1 MAPIGHGSDVEPFK
15 RLLAILVLIC
25 IFALAIPDKR
35 ERTTCPLG
43 QTCTWDGCVPE
54 SSVPKVTTPS
64 PAPAD
69 DQPHELVLRHH
80 AGDNAAQAVGVPKGR
95 SARVLY
101 GEPAALLL
109 HLSVRSCRPGSTQ
122 SKPSWLLVCQKR
134 AWPGRIG
141 RLAVSLVAGLRAVA
155 VVLVDV
161 SHVDGLC

>member
-69 DQPHELVLRHH
+69 DRPHELVLRHH
-80 AGDNAAQAVGVPKGR
+80 AGDNAAQVRAGRGAPSRSPRGSSSAKNGHGPVG
-95 SARVLY
+95 L
-101 GEPAALLL
+101 
-109 HLSVRSCRPGSTQ
+109 
-122 SKPSWLLVCQKR
+122 
-134 AWPGRIG
+134 
-141 RLAVSLVAGLRAVA
+141 VSLQCR
-155 VVLVDV
+155 
-161 SHVDGLC
+161 